1 MATNAAPPEQ
11 TLFVRKASG
20 LVKGWSSGD
29 GFRYSFFSVNLFLA
43 IWSFAYATFIPGG
56 SLFWSIVITAA
67 FIVLEIIV
75 YAGLISAMP
84 RAGGDYV
91 WMTRIFNSPIGFVL
105 AAVGWWFI
113 LWLWT
118 PIYADMGVQ
127 TTVKPI
133 FRILGLNGAADWMGT
148 RTGIFVASLVVIA
161 IASTL
166 VAVGMKTYA
175 KFQKWAM
182 WIGLAGVLVCGVLLL
197 VTSGSSFKEK
207 FNAAAEKYYGG
218 DKGMLNLQKYQTD
231 EAGYFVYDESGLA
244 IVPAEGETYPDAF
257 ASIDAIGSGTGM
269 PTSTFT
275 GGFSWATW
283 TLIPF
288 MLFWMAWPNWGATLY
303 GEVRG
308 AKDFRKN
315 IYMMLGGLFVP
326 TAIALAFLGL
336 MTWKVGYQA
345 FMGTMA
351 SFWYYSTAG
360 TNISPIGGDYISPT
374 AMISWIVPNA
384 AFQVILI
391 GGISLLLFGWFGT
404 LFLSSTRMIFASAFD
419 RILPEGAA
427 RVTSGGVPVVALV
440 LMTIPSIIMAALYA
454 YTPIDA
460 EKGVTIVKLFTYDA
474 TLAIIIM
481 FLGSALAFMVM
492 RWRAKAIWDSSSV
505 PKSGIAGIPWMSVI
519 AAVYSAF
526 LVFNL
531 YLFVKDAIYGVNN
544 SKSAIFLAILYV
556 AALVIW
562 LIAWVT
568 RKRQGMALETVAKEI
583 PVE

>member
-56 SLFWSIVITAA
+56 SLFWAIVITAA

-75 YAGLISAMP
+75 YAGLISVMP

-105 AAVGWWFI
+105 AAGGWWFI

-127 TTVKPI
+127 TTIKPI
-133 FRILGLNGAADWMGT
+133 FRILGLNGSADWMGT
-148 RTGIFVASLVVIA
+148 RTGVFVAALVVIA

-166 VAVGMKTYA
+166 VAVGMKAYA

-182 WIGLAGVLVCGVLLL
+182 WIGLAGVIVAGILLL
-197 VTSGSSFKEK
+197 VTSGPSFQKK
-207 FNAAAEKYYGG
+207 YNAAADKYYGSHG
-218 DKGMLNLQKYQTD
+218 TLDLTKYEADATGAFKYDVAGALIPAKGQTYANAF
-231 EAGYFVYDESGLA
+231 EA
-244 IVPAEGETYPDAF
+244 TQ
-257 ASIDAIGSGTGM
+257 AIGKGTGM
-269 PTSTFT
+269 PTSTFS
-275 GGFSWATW
+275 GGFSWATL

-315 IYMMLGGLFVP
+315 IYQMLGGLMVP
-326 TAIALAFLGL
+326 TLISLAFLAL
-336 MTWKVGYQA
+336 MTWKVGYQT
-345 FMGTMA
+345 FMGTMSA
-351 SFWYYSTAG
+351 FWWG
-360 TNISPIGGDYISPT
+360 ISPFGGDYISPT
-374 AMISWIVPNA
+374 AMISWIVDNA
-384 AFQVILI
+384 AFQIVLI
-391 GGISLLLFGWFGT
+391 AAISLLLFGWFGT

-419 RILPEGAA
+419 RILPERAA
-427 RVTSGGVPVVALV
+427 KVTSAGVPTVALL

-454 YTPIDA
+454 YTPI
-460 EKGVTIVKLFTYDA
+460 ETSTGVTWVKLFTYDA
-474 TLAIIIM
+474 TLVIVVM
-481 FLGSALAFMVM
+481 FLGSGLAFMIM
-492 RWRAKAIWDSSSV
+492 PWRAKSIWQSSSL
-505 PKSGIAGIPWMSVI
+505 PKSGIAGIPWMSII
-519 AAVYSAF
+519 AACYCAF

-531 YLFVKDAIYGVNN
+531 VLFLKDAIYGVNN
-544 SKSAIFLAILYV
+544 TKSMIFMGILY
-556 AALVIW
+556 LLGIVIW
-562 LIAWVT
+562 VIAYFV

>member
-56 SLFWSIVITAA
+56 SLFWAIVITAA

-75 YAGLISAMP
+75 YAGLISVMP

-105 AAVGWWFI
+105 AAGGWWFI

-127 TTVKPI
+127 TTIKPI
-133 FRILGLNGAADWMGT
+133 FRILGLNGSADWMGT
-148 RTGIFVASLVVIA
+148 RTGVFVAALVVIA

-166 VAVGMKTYA
+166 VAVGMKAYA
-175 KFQKWAM
+175 RFQKWAM
-182 WIGLAGVLVCGVLLL
+182 WIGLAGVIVAGILLL
-197 VTSGSSFKEK
+197 VTSGPSFQKK
-207 FNAAAEKYYGG
+207 YNAAADKYYGSHG
-218 DKGMLNLQKYQTD
+218 TLDLTKYEADATGAFKYDAAGALIPAKGQTYANAF
-231 EAGYFVYDESGLA
+231 EA
-244 IVPAEGETYPDAF
+244 TQ
-257 ASIDAIGSGTGM
+257 AIGKGTGM
-269 PTSTFT
+269 PTSTFS
-275 GGFSWATW
+275 GGFSWATL

-315 IYMMLGGLFVP
+315 IYQMLGGLMVP
-326 TAIALAFLGL
+326 TLISLAFLAL
-336 MTWKVGYQA
+336 MTWKVGYQT
-345 FMGTMA
+345 FMGTMSA
-351 SFWYYSTAG
+351 FWWG
-360 TNISPIGGDYISPT
+360 ISPFGGDYISPT
-374 AMISWIVPNA
+374 AMISWIVDNA
-384 AFQVILI
+384 AFQIVLI
-391 GGISLLLFGWFGT
+391 AAISLLLFGWFGT

-419 RILPEGAA
+419 RILPERAA
-427 RVTSGGVPVVALV
+427 KVTSAGVPTVALL

-454 YTPIDA
+454 YTPI
-460 EKGVTIVKLFTYDA
+460 ETSTGVTWVKLFTYDA
-474 TLAIIIM
+474 TLVIVVM
-481 FLGSALAFMVM
+481 FLGSGLAFMIM
-492 RWRAKAIWDSSSV
+492 PWRAKSIWQSSSL
-505 PKSGIAGIPWMSVI
+505 PKSGIAGIPWMSII
-519 AAVYSAF
+519 AACYCAF

-531 YLFVKDAIYGVNN
+531 VLFLKDAIYGVNN
-544 SKSAIFLAILYV
+544 TKSMIFMGILY
-556 AALVIW
+556 LLGIVIW
-562 LIAWVT
+562 VIAYFV

>member
-1 MATNAAPPEQ
+1 MSLHQNRRSSCERP
-11 TLFVRKASG
+11 V
-20 LVKGWSSGD
+20 GWSSGD

-56 SLFWSIVITAA
+56 SLFWAIVITAA

-75 YAGLISAMP
+75 DAGLISVMP

-105 AAVGWWFI
+105 AAGGWWFI

-127 TTVKPI
+127 TTIKPI
-133 FRILGLNGAADWMGT
+133 FRILGLNGSADWMGT
-148 RTGIFVASLVVIA
+148 RTGVFVAALVVIA

-166 VAVGMKTYA
+166 VAVGMKAYA

-182 WIGLAGVLVCGVLLL
+182 WIGLAGVIVAGILLL
-197 VTSGSSFKEK
+197 VTSGPSFQKK
-207 FNAAAEKYYGG
+207 YNAAADKYYGSHG
-218 DKGMLNLQKYQTD
+218 TLDLTKYDAAGALIPAKGQTYANAF
-231 EAGYFVYDESGLA
+231 EA
-244 IVPAEGETYPDAF
+244 TQ
-257 ASIDAIGSGTGM
+257 AIGKGTGM
-269 PTSTFT
+269 PTSTFS
-275 GGFSWATW
+275 GGFSWATL

-315 IYMMLGGLFVP
+315 IYQMLGGLMVP
-326 TAIALAFLGL
+326 TLISLAFLAL
-336 MTWKVGYQA
+336 MTWKVGYQT
-345 FMGTMA
+345 FMGTMSA
-351 SFWYYSTAG
+351 FWWG
-360 TNISPIGGDYISPT
+360 ISPFGGDYISTT
-374 AMISWIVPNA
+374 AMISWIVDNA
-384 AFQVILI
+384 AFQIVLI
-391 GGISLLLFGWFGT
+391 AAISLLLFGWFGT

-419 RILPEGAA
+419 RILPERAA
-427 RVTSGGVPVVALV
+427 KVTSAGVPTVALL

-454 YTPIDA
+454 YTLIETA
-460 EKGVTIVKLFTYDA
+460 TGVTWVKLFTYDA
-474 TLAIIIM
+474 TLVIVVM
-481 FLGSALAFMVM
+481 FLGSGLAFMIM
-492 RWRAKAIWDSSSV
+492 PWRAKSIWQSSSL
-505 PKSGIAGIPWMSVI
+505 PKSGIAGIPWMSVT
-519 AAVYSAF
+519 AFGYCAF

-531 YLFVKDAIYGVNN
+531 VLFLKDAIYGVNN
-544 SKSAIFLAILYV
+544 AKSMIFMGILY
-556 AALVIW
+556 LLGIVIW
-562 LIAWVT
+562 IVAWAV